1 MKKQSSTIYEIC
13 RKKAGLTRSEAAKLL
28 GISPRS
34 LDDYENFNF
43 NKGLGRC
50 PPDHVVLKMAE
61 SYKAPDLPF
70 KHLVESTEIGRV
82 HFPQIEVMDLRK
94 AFLRYQEAREA
105 VQDMDTI
112 ARKAVLDNQI
122 SAEDSDLM
130 GQYMELLYKLN
141 MVGLSFYCSIQS
153 KLQAENK

>member
-13 RKKAGLTRSEAAKLL
+13 RKKAGLTRDEASKLL
-28 GISPRS
+28 NISPRS
-34 LDDYENFNF
+34 LDDYEDFNF
-43 NKGLGRC
+43 AKGLGRC
-50 PPDHVVLKMAE
+50 PPDHIVLKMAE
-61 SYKAPDLPF
+61 LYKAPDLPF
-70 KHLVESTEIGRV
+70 KHLVENTEIGKAHIPRV
-82 HFPQIEVMDLRK
+82 EVMDLREV
-94 AFLRYQEAREA
+94 FLRYQEAREA

-122 SAEDSDLM
+122 GAEDSDLT

-153 KLQAENK
+153 KLQTENK